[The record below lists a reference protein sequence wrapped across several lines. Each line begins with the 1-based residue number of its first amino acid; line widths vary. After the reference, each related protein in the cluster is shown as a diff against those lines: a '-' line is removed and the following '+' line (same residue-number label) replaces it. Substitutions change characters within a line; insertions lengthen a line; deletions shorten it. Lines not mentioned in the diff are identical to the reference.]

1 MEGPSPSQPASASRT
16 FPFSRKARE
25 GLLTN
30 LALIIIIFV
39 ALVPVATTVLI
50 SFKREEDVTRK
61 PPVIFPCDT
70 PTSKFDLRAC
80 RWSIEGYERVVL
92 PMPAPDALLGF
103 ALMGRMLST
112 YLPNTVLYAVS
123 TALIVMLLAGL
134 SGYAFSRYHFR
145 GHDALMIAI
154 LAITGVPLLT
164 NLLALYQMSV
174 SVRGALGPLYNER
187 VYIIIVYM
195 GFFLPLSVW
204 IAKGFFDAIPRELEE
219 AAMIDGCSPL
229 GALIRIIMPLA
240 IPGMTAIFLLTF
252 VNVWNEFIAGYL
264 LITKNELKPVMFGM
278 YDFLGQNI
286 INAQV
291 VAAAC
296 IVIALPMVLV
306 FLVARQSFFRAMV
319 EGAVKG

>member
-1 MEGPSPSQPASASRT
+1 MGGPSPSQSASASRT
-16 FPFSRKARE
+16 FPLSRKARE

-50 SFKREEDVTRK
+50 SFKREEDVTRR

-70 PTSKFDLRAC
+70 PTSKFDLTAC

-164 NLLALYQMSV
+164 NLLALFQMSV

-187 VYIIIVYM
+187 VYIIVVYM

-219 AAMIDGCSPL
+219 AATIDGCSPL

-278 YDFLGQNI
+278 YDFLGQKI

-296 IVIALPMVLV
+296 IIIALPMVLV
-306 FLVARQSFFRAMV
+306 FLVARQSFFKAMV